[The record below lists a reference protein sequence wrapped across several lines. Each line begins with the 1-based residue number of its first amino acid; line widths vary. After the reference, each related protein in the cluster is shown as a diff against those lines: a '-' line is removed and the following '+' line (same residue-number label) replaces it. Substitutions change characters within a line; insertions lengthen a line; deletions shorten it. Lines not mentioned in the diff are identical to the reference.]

1 MADPFGDQRL
11 NFDLLTDCWN
21 KRAKSQTELL
31 WAEAAVLRMPDCPL
45 REETLERIS
54 RAIFWLDEIED
65 RLMPWIE
72 EMMSET
78 EGNG

>member
-1 MADPFGDQRL
+1 VISIFADQRL
-11 NFDLLTDCWN
+11 NFDLLTDCYA

-31 WAEAAVLRMPDCPL
+31 HAEEAVLRMRDCPL
-45 REETLERIS
+45 REETLERIG

-72 EMMSET
+72 EMMSEA
-78 EGNG
+78 EGNV